1 MPKRKNVTL
10 RKVAD
15 RMVPPEVYY
24 HLSAYDTPESRIIK
38 PLDYFERN
46 SSHVLVLEYLE
57 NSIDLFELIKQK
69 GPLNEEIVKVI
80 FAQILFMWE
89 SLNRAGI
96 CHRDIKD
103 ENIIINLDTLQCSLI
118 DFGCATEMTNQSTS
132 IFCGTLEFYPPE
144 YYQTGYY
151 NQSDLTS
158 WSVGLVLYLLLIGH
172 LPFNSVDEL
181 LNFDIETN
189 SGISDLKNA
198 HISPEAYLLLKK
210 LLARDPLQRANLET
224 AKHFGLAFLNH

>member
-1 MPKRKNVTL
+1 MNPRFRKINHFDESVYFRSIGLFSVNRCLEHYNELFDPLKKRFSN
-10 RKVAD
+10 
-15 RMVPPEVYY
+15 
-24 HLSAYDTPESRIIK
+24 
-38 PLDYFERN
+38 
-46 SSHVLVLEYLE
+46 LE
-57 NSIDLFELIKQK
+57 
-69 GPLNEEIVKVI
+69 
-80 FAQILFMWE
+80 
-89 SLNRAGI
+89 
-96 CHRDIKD
+96 KD

-198 HISPEAYLLLKK
+198 HISPEATLLLKK

-224 AKHFGLAFLNH
+224 AKNFGLAFLNH